1 MQKIDLFTGNGD
13 HVALATIGKNIS
25 FLMRKKGIDSA
36 ALSAFTGLG
45 IATINSMRR
54 SVGNPTLATIITM
67 AKFFEVSLSELTEI
81 DLEKQASSNK
91 RTKAIPLIK
100 LNEIDEFINEIHDA
114 YETYTTEIESSLSND
129 FFAISINNDSL
140 YPQFSSGTICV
151 FSKDTSPCDGDVV
164 LVKINSHAPCFRRIY
179 IEDQGFL
186 FTSTSLE
193 HDVVPSSYKCYVIV
207 GILIKTIK
215 HFA

>member
-100 LNEIDEFINEIHDA
+100 LN
-114 YETYTTEIESSLSND
+114 
-129 FFAISINNDSL
+129 
-140 YPQFSSGTICV
+140 
-151 FSKDTSPCDGDVV
+151 
-164 LVKINSHAPCFRRIY
+164 
-179 IEDQGFL
+179 
-186 FTSTSLE
+186 
-193 HDVVPSSYKCYVIV
+193 
-207 GILIKTIK
+207 
-215 HFA
+215 